1 LLQNIIRVS
10 EIRAIAFLDDGTA
23 VVAKR
28 FAVVSPHIELYQ
40 SKRGPIIAFA
50 LREPIRDDEGRLW
63 RVLLAQS
70 VTAVENRQAMSGYE
84 PSASRMFSL
93 SYFSILCPDKPSVE
107 ECLSDIINN
116 VVQKKLGERFGV
128 VVDGRYLI
136 AIDTS
141 AAQVERMVEALH
153 ADVNSMLT
161 AAYAEFQHW
170 LQNVR
175 TFERLA
181 KAVAR
186 SGANW
191 LLLGVIAIALLVM
204 LPALLPQIMQVL
216 QNFGL
221 WRP

>member
-1 LLQNIIRVS
+1 VS
-10 EIRAIAFLDDGTA
+10 KVRAVAFLNDGTA
-23 VVAKR
+23 VIAER

-40 SKRGPIIAFA
+40 SRRGPIVAFVM
-50 LREPIRDDEGRLW
+50 REPIRDDRGDLW

-70 VTAVENRQAMSGYE
+70 VTAVSDKQAMSGYE
-84 PSASRMFSL
+84 PSAARMFSL
-93 SYFSILCPDKPSVE
+93 SYFAVLCPDKPSIE
-107 ECLSDIINN
+107 ECLTDVINN
-116 VVQKKLGERFGV
+116 VVNKRLGERFGIV
-128 VVDGRYLI
+128 LDVKYMI

-141 AAQVERMVEALH
+141 PAQVERMIEALH

-181 KAVAR
+181 KTLAKKGGGWVM
-186 SGANW
+186 
-191 LLLGVIAIALLVM
+191 LGILAFALLVM
-204 LPALLPQIMQVL
+204 LPILWPQIVGML
-216 QNFGL
+216 QNMGI